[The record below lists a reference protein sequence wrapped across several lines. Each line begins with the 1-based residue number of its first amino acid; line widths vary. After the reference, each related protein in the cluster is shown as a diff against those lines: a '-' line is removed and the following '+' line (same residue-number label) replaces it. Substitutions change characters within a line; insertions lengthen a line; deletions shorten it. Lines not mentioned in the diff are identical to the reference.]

1 MSVANLTADQFEETL
16 SNHEILVL
24 DFWAAWCG
32 PCKFFAPIFEQAATR
47 HPEIAFAKVNV
58 DEEQELAGMFQV
70 RSIPTV
76 AFMREG
82 IVIYAHAGALQPT
95 ELDEIIGKVKALDM
109 AQVHADMAAQQ
120 AE

>member
-1 MSVANLTADQFEETL
+1 MSVATLTTAQFEETIA
-16 SNHEILVL
+16 NHEMLVI

-58 DEEQELAGMFQV
+58 DEEQELAALFQV

-82 IVIYAHAGALQPT
+82 IVIYAHSGALQPS
-95 ELDEIIGKVKALDM
+95 ELDEILTKVKELDM

-120 AE
+120 QG